1 MSPVKSG
8 SLTFRR
14 GIIRSRVPLQSARM
28 KTLLTKLK
36 SVQGLDSGPLCR
48 HVQPYIAQAHEQGYK
63 LKTIRYHL
71 RLMANFN
78 RWLVR
83 TGRGLRDLN
92 EKTIDAFLRRFLGQR
107 TWRAGERLALFR
119 MLCILRKTRATPQA
133 KAVQL
138 NPAQALAV
146 QYREYLTKERGCTDW
161 TVDHYGRHID
171 RFLAQRFGAG
181 PVRFERLRAQDVIAF
196 VQLEAGRH
204 GRGYILQVATGL
216 RSFFRFLR
224 YRGDIT
230 TDLATA
236 VPSVANWPKTD
247 LPKHLPADAVQRV
260 LDGCDL
266 TTAVG
271 RRDYAILLLLA
282 RLGLR
287 AGEVVTLQLEDI
299 DWDNGQITVRSKK
312 GRGWARLPL
321 PRDVG
326 KAISRYLRLDRPRCS
341 CRNVFVCMVAPYRRF
356 SGSYVVSD
364 LTRNALQRAGVE
376 SVRKGAH
383 LFRHSLATAMLRQGA
398 SLDEIG
404 QVLRHK
410 DPDTTA
416 IYANVDLDALR
427 RVAVAWPGGGL

>member
-1 MSPVKSG
+1 
-8 SLTFRR
+8 
-14 GIIRSRVPLQSARM
+14 M
-28 KTLLTKLK
+28 KTLLTNFKN
-36 SVQGLDSGPLCR
+36 VPGLDSGPLHR
-48 HVQPYIAQAHEQGYK
+48 HIRPYVAHVHEQGYK
-63 LKTIRYHL
+63 HKTIRYHL

-83 TGRGLRDLN
+83 TGRGLRDLD
-92 EKTIDAFLRRFLGQR
+92 ERTIEAFLRRHFGQR
-107 TWRAGERLALFR
+107 TWRAGERPALLR
-119 MLCILRKTRATPQA
+119 MLGILRQTGATPQA
-133 KAVQL
+133 KAVSL
-138 NPAQALAV
+138 TPAQALAA
-146 QYREYLTKERGCTDW
+146 QYRQYLTEERGCSGW
-161 TVDHYGRHID
+161 TVENYGRHID
-171 RFLAQRFGAG
+171 RFVAQRFGTG
-181 PVRFERLRAQDVIAF
+181 PVRFERLRAQDVITF
-196 VQLEAGRH
+196 VQREAGRH
-204 GRGYILQVATGL
+204 GRGYILQVVTGL
-216 RSFFRFLR
+216 RSFLRFLR

-230 TDLATA
+230 TDLAAA
-236 VPSVANWPKTD
+236 VPSVANWQKND

-299 DWDNGQITVRSKK
+299 DWNNGQLTVRSKK

-321 PRDVG
+321 PTDVG

-341 CRNVFVCMVAPYRRF
+341 CRNVFVCMVAPHRRF
-356 SGSYVVSD
+356 SASYVVSD

-383 LFRHSLATAMLRQGA
+383 LFRHSLATAMLRNGA
-398 SLDEIG
+398 SLVEIG

-410 DPDTTA
+410 DADTTA
-416 IYANVDLDALR
+416 VYAKVDLDALR
-427 RVAVAWPGGGL
+427 RLAVAWPGGGL

>member
-1 MSPVKSG
+1 ME
-8 SLTFRR
+8 
-14 GIIRSRVPLQSARM
+14 
-28 KTLLTKLK
+28 TLLTNFKT
-36 SVQGLDSGPLCR
+36 VQGLDSGPLCR
-48 HVQPYIAQAHEQGYK
+48 HIQSYIAHVHEQGYK

-92 EKTIDAFLRRFLGQR
+92 EATIEAFLRRLLGQR
-107 TWRAGERLALFR
+107 TWPAGERPALLR
-119 MLCILRKTRATPQA
+119 MLCILRETRATPQA

-138 NPAQALAV
+138 TPAQALAA
-146 QYREYLTKERGCTDW
+146 QYRQYLTKERGCSDW
-161 TVDHYGRHID
+161 TVENYSRHID
-171 RFLAQRFGAG
+171 RFRAQRFGAG
-181 PVRFERLRAQDVIAF
+181 PVRFERLRAQHAIAF
-196 VQLEAGRH
+196 VQREAGRH
-204 GRGYILQVATGL
+204 GRGYILQVVTGL
-216 RSFFRFLR
+216 RSFLRFLR

-230 TDLATA
+230 TDLAAA
-236 VPSVANWPKTD
+236 VPSVANWQKSH
-247 LPKHLPADAVQRV
+247 LPKHLPADAVQTV

-299 DWDNGQITVRSKK
+299 DWDNGQLTIRSKK

-321 PRDVG
+321 PSDVG

-341 CRNVFVCMVAPYRRF
+341 CRNVFVRMVAPYRRISDSSVI
-356 SGSYVVSD
+356 SG

-376 SVRKGAH
+376 SVRNGAH

-410 DPDTTA
+410 DADTTA
-416 IYANVDLDALR
+416 IYAKVDLDALR
-427 RVAVAWPGGGL
+427 RLAVSWPGGGL

>member
-1 MSPVKSG
+1 
-8 SLTFRR
+8 
-14 GIIRSRVPLQSARM
+14 M
-28 KTLLTKLK
+28 KTLLTNFKN
-36 SVQGLDSGPLCR
+36 VRGLDSGPLCR
-48 HVQPYIAQAHEQGYK
+48 HIQPYIALVHEQGYK

-78 RWLVR
+78 RWLVWK
-83 TGRGLRDLN
+83 GHGLRDLN
-92 EKTIDAFLRRFLGQR
+92 ETTIEAFLPRFFGQR
-107 TWRAGERLALFR
+107 TWRAGEQAALLRLLG
-119 MLCILRKTRATPQA
+119 ILRETHATPHA
-133 KAVQL
+133 KVVKL
-138 NPAQALAV
+138 TPAQALSA
-146 QYREYLTKERGCTDW
+146 QYRQYLTKERGCSDGATE
-161 TVDHYGRHID
+161 HYSRHVD
-171 RFLAQRFGAG
+171 RFLAQRFGTG
-181 PVRFERLRAQDVIAF
+181 PLRFERLRAQDVIAF
-196 VQLEAGRH
+196 VQREAHRH
-204 GRGYILQVATGL
+204 GRGYILQVVTGL
-216 RSFFRFLR
+216 RSFLRFLR

-230 TDLATA
+230 TDLAAA
-236 VPSVANWPKTD
+236 VPSVANWQKTD
-247 LPKHLPADAVQRV
+247 LPKHLPAEAVQRV

-299 DWDNGQITVRSKK
+299 DWDNGQLTIRSKK

-321 PRDVG
+321 PSDVG

-356 SGSYVVSD
+356 STSSVISD

-376 SVRKGAH
+376 SVRTGAH

-416 IYANVDLDALR
+416 IYAKVDLDALR
-427 RVAVAWPGGGL
+427 RLAVAWPGGGL